1 LSIRIYALAQQLKVE
16 TKKLIDV
23 LKQLGIEGKGSSL
36 ASLTDEEVE
45 KVKAIVQK
53 TQVKPSKS
61 GTGFPDTVFQ
71 RPPAT
76 PTEKK
81 IRILEPHTKKETS
94 TPQTTEHNEVKEIS
108 AVPVP
113 PADTVPLQPENKPE
127 NKSEKKTE
135 KKPVIVTHHEPAEKK
150 LPEKDFSANAPKQPS
165 AAGQTPPLK
174 QSPGKGSSANAPKQ
188 PSIAGQT
195 PPLKQ
200 SPGKGSSP
208 NAPKQPSTAGQTP
221 PLKQS
226 PGKGFSPNAPKQP
239 SGTGQT
245 PPLKQSSGKGSSPN
259 APKQPSG
266 TGQTPPLKQS
276 PNKGFSAKTPKQP
289 SGAGQTPPLKQSSG
303 KNLSNNANNT
313 ANRPLPSFT
322 TPLPPSIGHI
332 GLPPAGIKG
341 ESEPKGESEFKGGA
355 DSKGGTS
362 RKSTPLNAFLK
373 KPETPPPTSPI
384 TTGLSEPGHA
394 VATRRDDYRGPM
406 RVITDK
412 IPNLDALR
420 KKPESNKPSHSP
432 SPKPTGPSIR
442 IAPVPKAPTPKT
454 PKRRDPTPQKP
465 DMVLPKEVIRSVIT
479 TGTSKE
485 LENHIRK
492 HEERQRKKEEERK
505 TKDKG
510 KGKGKGK
517 GKSFQ
522 PETVEERPGKGSRHQ
537 HRRGEAGDIPI
548 PLVEET
554 KKKRRSGATRRNNR
568 SDFDEET
575 AVIPRQLKRQ
585 RNRGQAVST
594 AAPRK
599 TDIVIQ
605 LPCSVKQF
613 AEQTGISVPV
623 VIKKLLEMGTPM
635 MINSQLDRESA
646 ELLAAAF
653 EIRLSVK
660 DQISLEDRLVASL
673 FEEKDQP
680 ETLKPRPPVV
690 TVLGHVDHGKTTL
703 LDYILHL
710 NVVSGEK
717 GGITQHIRA
726 YRVKMENGEDITF
739 VDTPGHEAFTE
750 MRARGANCTDIVVLV
765 VAADDGVMP
774 QTEEAISHAKAA
786 GVPIVVALN
795 KMDLPG
801 VNPDR
806 VIQELAAHELMPSEW
821 GGDIEVIRCSGLT
834 GLGVDKL
841 LETIQVVAELHELKA
856 NPSRPAIGVA
866 LEAELQSGQGVSCK
880 ILVQNGTLRTGD
892 VVLCGTAYGRVKVM
906 YDTLDTKKIINK
918 ATPSTPVQLIGLNIA
933 PSAGSKFCVLDDISD
948 ARTIAEQR
956 LDEERKN
963 ILADVQSHV
972 TLETLFQRIN
982 SAQTTQTLNVIIR
995 ADVRGSIE
1003 AIRKEL
1009 SKLEHPEVKIK
1020 ILQATVGGIS
1030 EADVQLADASDAIIV
1045 GFNVVP
1051 DENARILAD
1060 RKKIQIRRY
1069 DIIYNLTDDIKKAL
1083 EGMLKPVEQVKEL
1096 GRALVQRVFMI
1107 SRLGAIAGC
1116 RVISGTVE
1124 RDCRVRIIRESR
1136 IIGEYPLDS
1145 LKREKDDVKEVREG
1159 YECGMKLRGFNDL
1172 KEGDIL
1178 ETYKIEEV
1186 ARTF

>member
-1 LSIRIYALAQQLKVE
+1 
-16 TKKLIDV
+16 
-23 LKQLGIEGKGSSL
+23 KQLPETGSSPKQLPDKGSSPKQL
-36 ASLTDEEVE
+36 PDKGSS
-45 KVKAIVQK
+45 
-53 TQVKPSKS
+53 SKQLPDKGS
-61 GTGFPDTVFQ
+61 SSKQLPDKGSSSKHLSDKGSSSKHLPDKGFSPKHL
-71 RPPAT
+71 P
-76 PTEKK
+76 KK
-81 IRILEPHTKKETS
+81 DS
-94 TPQTTEHNEVKEIS
+94 S
-108 AVPVP
+108 A
-113 PADTVPLQPENKPE
+113 
-127 NKSEKKTE
+127 
-135 KKPVIVTHHEPAEKK
+135 KK
-150 LPEKDFSANAPKQPS
+150 LPEKDS
-165 AAGQTPPLK
+165 L
-174 QSPGKGSSANAPKQ
+174 
-188 PSIAGQT
+188 
-195 PPLKQ
+195 
-200 SPGKGSSP
+200 
-208 NAPKQPSTAGQTP
+208 
-221 PLKQS
+221 
-226 PGKGFSPNAPKQP
+226 
-239 SGTGQT
+239 
-245 PPLKQSSGKGSSPN
+245 
-259 APKQPSG
+259 
-266 TGQTPPLKQS
+266 
-276 PNKGFSAKTPKQP
+276 
-289 SGAGQTPPLKQSSG
+289 
-303 KNLSNNANNT
+303 NNPV
-313 ANRPLPSFT
+313 NRSLPSFT
-322 TPLPPSIGHI
+322 TPPPIGRIALPPSDRKDGTDHKD
-332 GLPPAGIKG
+332 GT
-341 ESEPKGESEFKGGA
+341 PK
-355 DSKGGTS
+355 
-362 RKSTPLNAFLK
+362 KSTPLNAFLRK
-373 KPETPPPTSPI
+373 TETAPPI

-394 VATRRDDYRGPM
+394 EATRRNDYRGPM
-406 RVITDK
+406 RNFTDK

-420 KKPESNKPSHSP
+420 KNPDDHKPSRAPLS
-432 SPKPTGPSIR
+432 KPTGPSIR

-454 PKRRDPTPQKP
+454 PKQKDPTPQKP
-465 DMVLPKEVIRSVIT
+465 DMVLPKDVIRSVIT

-505 TKDKG
+505 AKEFNKGKKG
-510 KGKGKGK
+510 KGKKG
-517 GKSFQ
+517 SFSQQ
-522 PETVEERPGKGSRHQ
+522 PETQTHHEERSGKAGRNQQPH
-537 HRRGEAGDIPI
+537 HRGEVDETPT
-548 PLVEET
+548 PLIEET

-568 SDFDEET
+568 NDYEEEV
-575 AVIPRQLKRQ
+575 AIIPRQLKRQ
-585 RNRGQAVST
+585 RNRGHAVST

-613 AEQTGISVPV
+613 AEQTGFSVPV

-646 ELLAAAF
+646 ELLAEAF
-653 EIRLSVK
+653 EIRLSVR
-660 DQISLEDRLVASL
+660 DQISLEDRLVSSL

-703 LDYILHL
+703 LDHILHL

-786 GVPIVVALN
+786 GVPIIVALN
-795 KMDLPG
+795 KMDLSG

-806 VIQELAAHELMPSEW
+806 VIQELVVHELMPSEW
-821 GGDIEVIRCSGLT
+821 GGDVEVIRCSGLT

-841 LETIQVVAELHELKA
+841 LETIQVVAEFHELKA
-856 NPSRPAIGVA
+856 NPNRPALGVA
-866 LEAELQSGQGVSCK
+866 LEAELQSGQGVICK
-880 ILVQNGTLRTGD
+880 ILIQNGTLRTGD
-892 VVLCGTAYGRVKVM
+892 VVLCGTAYGRVKAM

-918 ATPSTPVQLIGLNIA
+918 ATPSTPVQLVGLNTA

-963 ILADVQSHV
+963 ILADIQSHV

-982 SAQTTQTLNVIIR
+982 SAQTVQTLNVIIR

-1009 SKLEHPEVKIK
+1009 GKLEHPEVKIK

-1107 SRLGAIAGC
+1107 SRLGTIAGC
-1116 RVISGTVE
+1116 RVVAGTIE
-1124 RDCRVRIIRESR
+1124 RDCRVRIIRDSR
-1136 IIGEYPLDS
+1136 IVGEYPLDS
-1145 LKREKDDVKEVREG
+1145 LKREKNDVKEVREG
-1159 YECGMKLRGFNDL
+1159 YECGMKLKGFNDL

-1178 ETYKIEEV
+1178 ETYKMEEI

>member
-1 LSIRIYALAQQLKVE
+1 W
-16 TKKLIDV
+16 
-23 LKQLGIEGKGSSL
+23 
-36 ASLTDEEVE
+36 
-45 KVKAIVQK
+45 
-53 TQVKPSKS
+53 
-61 GTGFPDTVFQ
+61 
-71 RPPAT
+71 PA
-76 PTEKK
+76 
-81 IRILEPHTKKETS
+81 KE
-94 TPQTTEHNEVKEIS
+94 
-108 AVPVP
+108 
-113 PADTVPLQPENKPE
+113 
-127 NKSEKKTE
+127 
-135 KKPVIVTHHEPAEKK
+135 
-150 LPEKDFSANAPKQPS
+150 
-165 AAGQTPPLK
+165 
-174 QSPGKGSSANAPKQ
+174 SSANES
-188 PSIAGQT
+188 PS
-195 PPLKQ
+195 
-200 SPGKGSSP
+200 KGLP
-208 NAPKQPSTAGQTP
+208 TKESTAKESSAKGLSAKESSAKGLPAKESSAKESSAKGLSAKESSAKESSAKGT
-221 PLKQS
+221 S
-226 PGKGFSPNAPKQP
+226 AKGFSTKESPVKGAMPTFPTLPQP
-239 SGTGQT
+239 LDHTEST
-245 PPLKQSSGKGSSPN
+245 P
-259 APKQPSG
+259 
-266 TGQTPPLKQS
+266 
-276 PNKGFSAKTPKQP
+276 
-289 SGAGQTPPLKQSSG
+289 
-303 KNLSNNANNT
+303 
-313 ANRPLPSFT
+313 
-322 TPLPPSIGHI
+322 
-332 GLPPAGIKG
+332 
-341 ESEPKGESEFKGGA
+341 EPKGETPK
-355 DSKGGTS
+355 
-362 RKSTPLNAFLK
+362 KSGPLNAFLK
-373 KPETPPPTSPI
+373 KPETSGSAPPI

-394 VATRRDDYRGPM
+394 VATRREDYRGPM

-420 KKPESNKPSHSP
+420 KGNQPQGNKQQGNKQSHSSP
-432 SPKPTGPSIR
+432 SKPTGPSIR
-442 IAPVPKAPTPKT
+442 IAPIPKT
-454 PKRRDPTPQKP
+454 PPPKISKTQKTKELAPQKP
-465 DMVLPKEVIRSVIT
+465 DMVLPKDVIRNAIAN
-479 TGTSKE
+479 GTSKE

-492 HEERQRKKEEERK
+492 YDERQRLKEVERNKAKETKKQG
-505 TKDKG
+505 KDRG
-510 KGKGKGK
+510 KGKGKIKDSIPPENEVRHVGK
-517 GKSFQ
+517 GGRNQSQ
-522 PETVEERPGKGSRHQ
+522 RVT
-537 HRRGEAGDIPI
+537 GDL
-548 PLVEET
+548 PLPVIEDT
-554 KKKRRSGATRRNNR
+554 KKKRRSGATRRHSRN
-568 SDFDEET
+568 DFDDEVT
-575 AVIPRQLKRQ
+575 VIPRQLKRQ
-585 RNRGQAVST
+585 RNRGRSVST

-635 MINSQLDRESA
+635 MINSQLDRESS
-646 ELLAAAF
+646 ELLAEAF
-653 EIRLSVK
+653 ELRMSVR
-660 DQISLEDRLVASL
+660 DQVSLEDRLVASL
-673 FEEKDQP
+673 FDEDDPP
-680 ETLKPRPPVV
+680 ELLKSRPPVV

-786 GVPIVVALN
+786 GVPIIVALN

-801 VNPDR
+801 INPDR

-821 GGDIEVIRCSGLT
+821 GGDVEIIRCSGLT
-834 GLGVDKL
+834 GLGIEKL

-856 NPSRPAIGVA
+856 NPNRPALGVA
-866 LEAELQSGQGVSCK
+866 LEAELQSGQGVVCK
-880 ILVQNGTLRTGD
+880 MLVQNGTLRTGD
-892 VVLCGTAYGRVKVM
+892 VVLCGTAYGRVKIM
-906 YDTLDTKKIINK
+906 YDTLDAKKIISK
-918 ATPSTPVQLIGLNIA
+918 ATPGTPVHLIGLNTV

-948 ARTIAEQR
+948 ARIIAEQR
-956 LDEERKN
+956 LDEERKD

-1009 SKLEHPEVKIK
+1009 SKLDHPEVKIK

-1051 DENARILAD
+1051 DENARIMAD

-1083 EGMLKPVEQVKEL
+1083 EGMLKPLEQIKEL
-1096 GRALVQRVFMI
+1096 GRALVQRVFVI

-1116 RVISGTVE
+1116 RVISGVVE

-1159 YECGMKLRGFNDL
+1159 YECGMKLKGFNDL

>member
-1 LSIRIYALAQQLKVE
+1 MSIRIYALAQQLKVE

-36 ASLTDEEVE
+36 ASLTEEEVE
-45 KVKAIVQK
+45 KVKAAVQK
-53 TQVKPSKS
+53 TQAKSSKP
-61 GTGFPDTVFQ
+61 GNNFPDTVFK
-71 RPPAT
+71 RPSGVLPD
-76 PTEKK
+76 KK
-81 IRILEPHTKKETS
+81 IRVLEPHTKKEVPPS
-94 TPQTTEHNEVKEIS
+94 QPAEHKEVKETP
-108 AVPVP
+108 AVSVSPDVARP
-113 PADTVPLQPENKPE
+113 TE
-127 NKSEKKTE
+127 NKSVKKEKEPEIVSPQESSAKE
-135 KKPVIVTHHEPAEKK
+135 SPKKELPPAKELPKELSKKELPPAKESPV
-150 LPEKDFSANAPKQPS
+150 
-165 AAGQTPPLK
+165 
-174 QSPGKGSSANAPKQ
+174 KGS
-188 PSIAGQT
+188 
-195 PPLKQ
+195 
-200 SPGKGSSP
+200 
-208 NAPKQPSTAGQTP
+208 
-221 PLKQS
+221 
-226 PGKGFSPNAPKQP
+226 
-239 SGTGQT
+239 
-245 PPLKQSSGKGSSPN
+245 
-259 APKQPSG
+259 
-266 TGQTPPLKQS
+266 
-276 PNKGFSAKTPKQP
+276 
-289 SGAGQTPPLKQSSG
+289 
-303 KNLSNNANNT
+303 
-313 ANRPLPSFT
+313 LPSFPT
-322 TPLPPSIGHI
+322 LPPPLGRIE
-332 GLPPAGIKG
+332 LPP
-341 ESEPKGESEFKGGA
+341 SEPKGGTSKNLERKGKTSKSPE
-355 DSKGGTS
+355 SKGGTPKNLE
-362 RKSTPLNAFLK
+362 RKDGTPKNLERKDGTPKNLERKGGTPKNLEHKGGTPNIQVPKGGLPKKSTPLNAFLRK
-373 KPETPPPTSPI
+373 SESSTVPAPPI

-406 RVITDK
+406 RDFTDK
-412 IPNLDALR
+412 IPNLDTLR
-420 KKPESNKPSHSP
+420 KKPEGTKPSHSQ
-432 SPKPTGPSIR
+432 SSKPTGPSIR

-454 PKRRDPTPQKP
+454 PKIKEPTPQKP
-465 DMVLPKEVIRSVIT
+465 DMVLPKDIIRSVIT
-479 TGTSKE
+479 DGTSKE

-492 HEERQRKKEEERK
+492 HEERQRIKDEERK
-505 TKDKG
+505 KKDFKDKEKRKHKKKTSGQPDNNDEQG
-510 KGKGKGK
+510 KGGRGQHQRS
-517 GKSFQ
+517 GLGIG
-522 PETVEERPGKGSRHQ
+522 ET
-537 HRRGEAGDIPI
+537 AT
-548 PLVEET
+548 PLIDET
-554 KKKRRSGATRRNNR
+554 KKKRRSGATRRHNR
-568 SDFDEET
+568 NDYEEEA

-585 RNRGQAVST
+585 RNRGRAVST

-613 AEQTGISVPV
+613 AEQTGLSVPI

-635 MINSQLDRESA
+635 MINSQLDRESS
-646 ELLAAAF
+646 ELLAEAF
-653 EIRLSVK
+653 GIRLSVR
-660 DQISLEDRLVASL
+660 DQISLEDRLVVSL
-673 FEEKDQP
+673 FEEEDPP
-680 ETLKPRPPVV
+680 ELLKPRPPVV

-703 LDYILHL
+703 LDHILHL

-786 GVPIVVALN
+786 GVPIIVALN
-795 KMDLPG
+795 KMDLVG
-801 VNPDR
+801 VHPER

-821 GGDIEVIRCSGLT
+821 GGDVEVIRCSGLT

-841 LETIQVVAELHELKA
+841 LETIQVIAELHELKA
-856 NPSRPAIGVA
+856 NPNRSALGVA
-866 LEAELQSGQGVSCK
+866 LEAELQSGQGVVCK
-880 ILVQNGTLRTGD
+880 VLVQNGTLQTGD

-918 ATPSTPVQLIGLNIA
+918 AIPSTPVQLIGLNTA

-963 ILADVQSHV
+963 LLADVRSHV

-982 SAQTTQTLNVIIR
+982 SAQAIQTLNVIIR

-1009 SKLEHPEVKIK
+1009 GKLDHPEVKIK

-1051 DENARILAD
+1051 DENARIMAD

-1083 EGMLKPVEQVKEL
+1083 EGMLKPIEQIKEL
-1096 GRALVQRVFMI
+1096 GRALVQRVFVI

-1116 RVISGTVE
+1116 RVVSGTIE
-1124 RDCRVRIIRESR
+1124 RDCRVRIIRDSR

-1159 YECGMKLRGFNDL
+1159 YECGMKLKGFNDL

-1178 ETYKIEEV
+1178 ETYKIEEI

>member
-36 ASLTDEEVE
+36 ASLTEEEVE
-45 KVKAIVQK
+45 KVKAAVQK
-53 TQVKPSKS
+53 TQVKSSKS
-61 GTGFPDTVFQ
+61 GNGFPDTVFK
-71 RPPAT
+71 RPPAL
-76 PTEKK
+76 PTDKK
-81 IRILEPHTKKETS
+81 IRVLEPHQKKENLPP
-94 TPQTTEHNEVKEIS
+94 PQTTDHKETKEVKEKESPVVS
-108 AVPVP
+108 ALPV
-113 PADTVPLQPENKPE
+113 TVSPQPV
-127 NKSEKKTE
+127 S
-135 KKPVIVTHHEPAEKK
+135 KPVKKEKESEVVLSQEPSVKK
-150 LPEKDFSANAPKQPS
+150 LPEKESSTNILTNISANTPKKEPQAKELPKKES
-165 AAGQTPPLK
+165 TTKGASTKELPTKGTPLV
-174 QSPGKGSSANAPKQ
+174 KGS
-188 PSIAGQT
+188 
-195 PPLKQ
+195 
-200 SPGKGSSP
+200 
-208 NAPKQPSTAGQTP
+208 
-221 PLKQS
+221 
-226 PGKGFSPNAPKQP
+226 
-239 SGTGQT
+239 
-245 PPLKQSSGKGSSPN
+245 
-259 APKQPSG
+259 
-266 TGQTPPLKQS
+266 
-276 PNKGFSAKTPKQP
+276 
-289 SGAGQTPPLKQSSG
+289 
-303 KNLSNNANNT
+303 
-313 ANRPLPSFT
+313 LPSFPT
-322 TPLPPSIGHI
+322 LPPPLGRIE
-332 GLPPAGIKG
+332 LPS
-341 ESEPKGESEFKGGA
+341 SEPKGGTPKNLE
-355 DSKGGTS
+355 SKGGTPKNLEPKGGTS
-362 RKSTPLNAFLK
+362 KNQESKGGTPKNLEPKGGAPKNLEPKGGTPKNLEPKGGTPKNLEPKGGTPKKSSPLNAFLK
-373 KPETPPPTSPI
+373 KPESPPPAPPI

-420 KKPESNKPSHSP
+420 KKPEGNKPSHS

-454 PKRRDPTPQKP
+454 PKIKEPTPQKP
-465 DMVLPKEVIRSVIT
+465 DMVLPKDVIRSVIT
-479 TGTSKE
+479 DGTSKE

-492 HEERQRKKEEERK
+492 HEERQRIKDEERK
-505 TKDKG
+505 KKDFKEKDKRKSKKKISSVPPAKSEKDEQQG
-510 KGKGKGK
+510 KEV
-517 GKSFQ
+517 KSGRNQ
-522 PETVEERPGKGSRHQ
+522 HQ
-537 HRRGEAGDIPI
+537 RDEVAT
-548 PLVEET
+548 PLTEET

-568 SDFDEET
+568 NDFEEEV
-575 AVIPRQLKRQ
+575 AVIPRQLKRL
-585 RNRGQAVST
+585 RNRGRAVST

-613 AEQTGISVPV
+613 AEQTGLSVPV

-635 MINSQLDRESA
+635 VINSQLDRESS
-646 ELLAAAF
+646 ELLAEAF
-653 EIRLSVK
+653 EIRLSVR
-660 DQISLEDRLVASL
+660 DQVSLEDQLVVSL
-673 FEEKDQP
+673 FEEDDPP
-680 ETLKPRPPVV
+680 ESLKPRPPVV

-703 LDYILHL
+703 LDHILHL
-710 NVVSGEK
+710 DVVSGEK

-786 GVPIVVALN
+786 GVPIIVALN
-795 KMDLPG
+795 KMDLSG

-821 GGDIEVIRCSGLT
+821 GGEVEVIRCSGLT

-856 NPSRPAIGVA
+856 NPNRSALGVA
-866 LEAELQSGQGVSCK
+866 LEAELQSGQGVMCK
-880 ILVQNGTLRTGD
+880 MLVQNGTLRTGD

-906 YDTLDTKKIINK
+906 YDTLDAKKIINK
-918 ATPSTPVQLIGLNIA
+918 ATPGTPVNLIGLNTV
-933 PSAGSKFCVLDDISD
+933 PGAGSKFCVLDDISD

-1009 SKLEHPEVKIK
+1009 GKLDHPEVKIK

-1051 DENARILAD
+1051 DENARIMAD

-1083 EGMLKPVEQVKEL
+1083 EGMLKPIEQIKEL

-1136 IIGEYPLDS
+1136 IVGEYPLDS

-1159 YECGMKLRGFNDL
+1159 YECGMKLKGFNDL
-1172 KEGDIL
+1172 KEGDVL
-1178 ETYKIEEV
+1178 ETYKIEEI